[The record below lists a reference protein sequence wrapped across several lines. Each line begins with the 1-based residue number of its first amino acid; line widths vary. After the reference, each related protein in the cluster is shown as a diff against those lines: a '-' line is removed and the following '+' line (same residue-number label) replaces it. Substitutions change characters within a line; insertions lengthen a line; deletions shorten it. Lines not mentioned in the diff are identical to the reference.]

1 MPVAPSLRVRRYASR
16 IHSPSIRWC
25 RDVNTRSGCSL
36 ACSAIHCCFVYVLVE
51 LSVSSSVSHQWVCTG
66 DAPLP
71 SGGSRW
77 PRFPAFGGTIR
88 TLRLPAPAWPSA
100 YWFRQPAPRAP
111 AGFVS
116 AMSAPAA
123 VQARRR
129 AGIFVVHAGNPFSSV
144 LARGQE
150 QDLPGSLAIHP
161 VTSRRSTTPDDPL
174 RLAHSGASGTAPTLV
189 NAEGVIAIT
198 ISRLHAA
205 SSPAVY
211 ASRRALPHAMQDSLP
226 AGGLRLCRAGVE
238 PAGSRREV
246 SVHHRILLSRAWPG
260 AITYW

>member
-1 MPVAPSLRVRRYASR
+1 M
-16 IHSPSIRWC
+16 RWC

-51 LSVSSSVSHQWVCTG
+51 LRVSSSVSHQWVCTG

-71 SGGSRW
+71 SSGSRW

-88 TLRLPAPAWPSA
+88 ALRLPAPAWPSA
-100 YWFRQPAPRAP
+100 YWFRQPAPQVP
-111 AGFVS
+111 AEFVS
-116 AMSAPAA
+116 TLGRS
-123 VQARRR
+123 RRR
-129 AGIFVVHAGNPFSSV
+129 AGPATGRGLSWSRWRSLSSV

-161 VTSRRSTTPDDPL
+161 VTLRRSTTPDDPL
-174 RLAHSGASGTAPTLV
+174 RLACSGASGTAPTTL
-189 NAEGVIAIT
+189 NSEGVIAFP

-246 SVHHRILLSRAWPG
+246 SVHGILLSRA
-260 AITYW
+260 